1 MRSRVSCAARL
12 EGAPAFHAIES
23 ALPGGVVCPGFFSI
37 ALLRPPLER
46 LVSHSV
52 ELAKWG
58 MVVQDYKL
66 HPNGTL
72 KSTALGV
79 VGTGSCRNYSH
90 LRALAP
96 PVYDNYYVRMLLGE
110 QGIAAPVDSLTRA
123 HLAKA
128 KRALSTLDLILDSNE
143 PRTPLA
149 LQYAT
154 GIANFTSCRKPK
166 WLSRMHSCTMS
177 AVDSARAARDN
188 KLDLELYAFALEL
201 SERQVTKILNRAAH
215 V

>member
-1 MRSRVSCAARL
+1 
-12 EGAPAFHAIES
+12 
-23 ALPGGVVCPGFFSI
+23 VVCPGFFSI

-52 ELAKWG
+52 ELARWG

-66 HPNGTL
+66 HPNGTFD
-72 KSTALGV
+72 KSTLHARAV
-79 VGTGSCRNYSH
+79 VGTGSCRDYSH

-110 QGIAAPVDSLTRA
+110 QGIAAPVGSLTRA
-123 HLAKA
+123 HLAHA
-128 KRALSTLDLILDSNE
+128 KRVLSTLDLILDSNE

-149 LQYAT
+149 VQYAT

-166 WLSRMHSCTMS
+166 RLPPRHSCTMS

-201 SERQVTKILNRAAH
+201 SERQVTKILKRAAH